1 VDRKAGRPLR
11 VWIGAA
17 LAACAIGLLLSASQS
32 FRWQSCCGSDD
43 LYRATGKAESFPG
56 SCTTF
61 AVSYGNHVLF
71 GNNEDFTDPNTYIWS
86 VPGDAGSYGGVY
98 LGYQAGRPQGG
109 INEVGL
115 AYDALALP
123 ATTLNPQPGLPPKGS
138 SDTAFLGRMLSRSA
152 TVEEAISFA
161 QGYNWGAS
169 ITFQV
174 LLADATGDAVIIS
187 AGPDGELAF
196 TRKPGGDGYLVATN
210 FNRANP
216 DNRYGGYPCWR
227 YEKAAAMLDQIESE
241 ADLTAGYLQSIL
253 DAVHAEGAK
262 ENTLY
267 SNIFD
272 LQSGA
277 IYLTYWHQFDEVVT
291 LSVAEQIDRGA
302 SPVRLRELFSQE
314 TVAQAEAEHHRHVA
328 RAAREEWLN
337 RHGKV
342 IIGGG
347 GVTILGLIGSVVYLH
362 GRRRKH
368 VGEQ

>member
-1 VDRKAGRPLR
+1 
-11 VWIGAA
+11 
-17 LAACAIGLLLSASQS
+17 
-32 FRWQSCCGSDD
+32 
-43 LYRATGKAESFPG
+43 
-56 SCTTF
+56 
-61 AVSYGNHVLF
+61 VLF
-71 GNNEDFTDPNTYIWS
+71 GNNEDFSNPNTYLWVVRPS
-86 VPGDAGSYGGVY
+86 EETYGGVY
-98 LGYQAGRPQGG
+98 LGYQPGRPQGG
-109 INEVGL
+109 INEMGL
-115 AYDALALP
+115 AFDALALP
-123 ATTLNPQPGLPPKGS
+123 AAPLNPQPGLPPKGS
-138 SDTAFLGRMLSRSA
+138 SDSAFLGRMLSRNE

-161 QGYNWGAS
+161 QSYDWGAS

-196 TRKPGGDGYLVATN
+196 ARKPGGDGYLVATN

-216 DNRYGGYPCWR
+216 EIRYGGYPCSR
-227 YEKAAAMLDQIESE
+227 YERAAAMLAQTAGE

-267 SNIFD
+267 SNVFD
-272 LQSGA
+272 LQSGV

-314 TVAQAEAEHHRHVA
+314 TVAQAEAEHQRHVE

-337 RHGKV
+337 RHGRV

-347 GVTILGLIGSVVYLH
+347 GATILGLIGSAVYLH